1 MEVKAVNDAIH
12 RLQPSLLEGIRNEK
26 QLLAVE
32 SLMSQ
37 RDYEDTMT
45 ERSIVNL
52 CSYQLCSN
60 SLSSS
65 NSWLRKGRY
74 RISLKEHKLVT
85 WIANG
90 NLLSIWDV
98 PLDVAY
104 FAPVAATTTDMVF
117 ACCLG
122 KEVAANGGS
131 PSLR

>member
-74 RISLKEHKLVT
+74 RISLKEHKEERCLV
-85 WIANG
+85 WNPSKIDEVLWLFNELKIDVWVSIADRRRWLKLG
-90 NLLSIWDV
+90 LLFDV
-98 PLDVAY
+98 RRGVII
-104 FAPVAATTTDMVF
+104 
-117 ACCLG
+117 
-122 KEVAANGGS
+122 
-131 PSLR
+131 